1 MFNIE
6 FYELPNGEV
15 PVIDFLESLNLKMR
29 DKAYMSFELLKEFGN
44 NMREPYSKYLG
55 NGLFELRI
63 RFSNDI
69 ARVFYFFYDGE
80 KIVLT
85 NGFIKKRKK
94 TPPRELEKAR
104 KYMKDYLERKENN
117 E

>member
-15 PVIDFLESLNLKMR
+15 PVIAFLESLNLKMR

-85 NGFIKKRKK
+85 NGFIKKRNK